1 MLLQPTSA
9 THFVGKEHIEKL
21 TRPQKSAKDASMKE
35 RVKAMPNNKRPNNEK
50 IKGREEAKRSAK
62 RVKVSSILPERPNV
76 VKAIVKE
83 GFPRCEICNVSCTSQ
98 HNLDAHLLGKRHAAH
113 VKELAEEGKTEGK

>member
-1 MLLQPTSA
+1 MLLQPISG
-9 THFVGKEHIEKL
+9 THFVGKEHKEKL
-21 TRPQKSAKDASMKE
+21 IRPQNSAKDASTKE
-35 RVKAMPNNKRPNNEK
+35 RVKAMPNIKRPNNEK
-50 IKGREEAKRSAK
+50 NKGQEEAERSVK
-62 RVKVSSILPERPNV
+62 RVKVSTMLPEGLNV

-113 VKELAEEGKTEGK
+113 VKELAEGGKTEGK